1 MAGDVADSQLSVR
14 WTLGHPF
21 HRKALDLPAEVT
33 APVPPSPWSPPPAT
47 PAQKLVSCP
56 IHQLRT

>member
-1 MAGDVADSQLSVR
+1 MADSQLSVR

-33 APVPPSPWSPPPAT
+33 APMHPPPPPT
-47 PAQKLVSCP
+47 LQGPPVPAPKLVSCP
-56 IHQLRT
+56 IHQLRI

>member
-1 MAGDVADSQLSVR
+1 MVDSQLSVR

-33 APVPPSPWSPPPAT
+33 APVHPSPSAPPTPTPPSLLQS
-47 PAQKLVSCP
+47 
-56 IHQLRT
+56 